1 MLPVAALNQTG
12 WMVDKK
18 MPRWVNIVS
27 PGSYYNETLVTAEL
41 LADGQIIGSFASRD
55 DGYSSLFDRRS
66 LGEGKK
72 DEDYIRDGWLEDLTG
87 AQLDSFTIENRDSAD
102 APLLTQAF
110 FSTSDHAQ
118 VAGENIYV
126 NPIFFGRTESNPLKN
141 PQRTFP
147 VDYAYARTLIYTV
160 NLRLPEGYTVQE
172 LPKNVALALPGND
185 AQFRRLCEL
194 QGNILQMISQT
205 VIRKVRFQPLEYKAL
220 REFYDRIVA
229 AHAEQVVFKRGAV
242 EQAKESA
249 K

>member
-1 MLPVAALNQTG
+1 L
-12 WMVDKK
+12 
-18 MPRWVNIVS
+18 R
-27 PGSYYNETLVTAEL
+27 
-41 LADGQIIGSFASRD
+41 
-55 DGYSSLFDRRS
+55 
-66 LGEGKK
+66 EGKK
-72 DEDYIRDGWLEDLTG
+72 DEDYIRDGWLEDLAG
-87 AQLDSFTIENRDSAD
+87 AQIASFTIDNRDSAG

-110 FSTSDHAQ
+110 FSTGDHAQ
-118 VAGENIYV
+118 VAGDNIYV

-172 LPKNVALALPGND
+172 LPKNLAMALPGD
-185 AQFRRLCEL
+185 AAQFRRLSAL

-205 VIRKVRFQPLEYKAL
+205 VIRKVRFSPQEYKAL

-229 AHAEQVVFKRGAV
+229 AHAEQVVLKRGA
-242 EQAKESA
+242 EEPAKEGV